1 MRMLM
6 TVLFALVAA
15 SPAAAQDR
23 FKDVWVTQSDSG
35 EIVRGRLVELSGSS
49 MAILTSDHRRVEM
62 PLDRIL
68 RIEAHGDSLKNGGI
82 IGAAV
87 MGGMTMFACQGF
99 SRGSQC
105 LVGMAFNTGFGALVG
120 MGIDALNGG
129 RSTLYSRAPAKKTA
143 GLQVRLRF

>member
-1 MRMLM
+1 MRIVM
-6 TVLFALVAA
+6 TVLLALVVA

-35 EIVRGRLVELSGSS
+35 EVVRGRLVELSGSS
-49 MAILTSDHRRVEM
+49 MAILTADNRRVEM
-62 PLDRIL
+62 PLDRVL
-68 RIEAHGDSLKNGGI
+68 RIEAHGDSLRNGGV

-105 LVGMAFNTGFGALVG
+105 VVGMAFNTAFGALVG

-129 RSTLYSRAPAKKTA
+129 RSTLYSRPPAPKTA
-143 GLQVRLRF
+143 GLQIKLRF